1 MRPVPGNVVRIG
13 VAHVVRDGLGSL
25 GERLTVT
32 CIVIVEPAAA
42 RPVDPGRVAATEP
55 GARRNRRTRRRTGRR
70 GGMCDG
76 ATGPGKTVAGGK
88 EQRGCA
94 ERGEQRPK

>member
-1 MRPVPGNVVRIG
+1 IPGNVIRIG
-13 VAHVVRDGLGSL
+13 VAHVAGDGLGGL

-32 CIVIVEPAAA
+32 CIVIVEAAAA
-42 RPVDPGRVAATEP
+42 RPVDPGRVAATES
-55 GARRNRRTRRRTGRR
+55 GAWRHRRTRRRTGWR

-76 ATGPGKTVAGGK
+76 AAGPGKTVARGK